1 MPKSRIIASICALG
15 LLATP
20 VMAAGTGVTSPGA
33 SGKPG
38 TMHHKA
44 THVSAG
50 TAHGT
55 HSARSGGRSSQDSM
69 ADQLNGQS
77 LQAAMQG
84 RPFSAG
90 GAGIGGSAQPMPT
103 PRP

>member
-1 MPKSRIIASICALG
+1 MLKSGLIASICALG
-15 LLATP
+15 LVATP
-20 VMAAGTGVTSPGA
+20 VMAAGTAAQSPA
-33 SGKPG
+33 TSGKST

-44 THVSAG
+44 MHVSTGSGHA
-50 TAHGT
+50 AR
-55 HSARSGGRSSQDSM
+55 SDRSGGRSSQDNM

-90 GAGIGGSAQPMPT
+90 GAGAGGSAQPTPT

>member
-1 MPKSRIIASICALG
+1 MVKSVLIASACALG
-15 LLATP
+15 LLAAP

-38 TMHHKA
+38 TTHHRA
-44 THVSAG
+44 THVSTGAG
-50 TAHGT
+50 HGT
-55 HSARSGGRSSQDSM
+55 HSARSGGRGSQDNM

-90 GAGIGGSAQPMPT
+90 GAGIGGSAQPAPT

>member
-1 MPKSRIIASICALG
+1 MLKSGLIASVCALG
-15 LLATP
+15 LLAAP

-38 TMHHKA
+38 TMHHNA
-44 THVSAG
+44 THASTG
-50 TAHGT
+50 TGHGT
-55 HSARSGGRSSQDSM
+55 HSARSGGRGSQDNM

-90 GAGIGGSAQPMPT
+90 GAGMGGSAQPTPT

>member
-1 MPKSRIIASICALG
+1 MLKSGLIASVCALG
-15 LLATP
+15 LLVAP
-20 VMAAGTGVTSPGA
+20 VMAATS
-33 SGKPG
+33 
-38 TMHHKA
+38 HHKA
-44 THVSAG
+44 THASTG

-55 HSARSGGRSSQDSM
+55 HSAQSGGRSSQDSM

-90 GAGIGGSAQPMPT
+90 GGSAQPAPT

>member
-1 MPKSRIIASICALG
+1 MLKSGLIASVCALG
-15 LLATP
+15 LLAAP
-20 VMAAGTGVTSPGA
+20 AMAATS
-33 SGKPG
+33 
-38 TMHHKA
+38 HHKA
-44 THVSAG
+44 THASTG
-50 TAHGT
+50 SAHGT
-55 HSARSGGRSSQDSM
+55 HSAQSGGRSSQDNM

-90 GAGIGGSAQPMPT
+90 GAGIGGSAQPTPT